1 MAISTGKSQPRRLA
15 LHHILFIG
23 FTIIST
29 LPVFFLATWAQRSAQ
44 NREMEI
50 VEDKHLL
57 FAMNLASRLEDYV
70 ADAENL
76 FRVLAQSLVTD
87 LPQSQISEL
96 LQGIDFNH
104 ICLIAPD
111 GTQLKHISKNPLSQT
126 GPQIP
131 PDQLAR
137 LGPDLLLARSKV
149 GEIIFSRTLPDE
161 NGAPSLFMIRAEN
174 TGNYTLANLSTEYLS
189 EVGKSVT
196 FGKGGHAVIVDQ
208 AGQVIAHPNTAWRN
222 RIEDLS
228 KIKPVA
234 LMMAGETGI
243 ATFFSPAAQTEMIAA
258 YTTVPGVSW
267 GIMIPQPLSELQ
279 EETGQ
284 LHLAAV
290 FVTLFGIAAAALTS
304 WLLARYLT
312 LPVQSVVKA
321 AGEIRAGHHDTRV
334 PAFSSLASKEA
345 EDLITAFN
353 GMIEEMEQVEQRLK
367 QSEQRFRDY
376 ASSASD
382 WFWETDSHGR
392 LIWEIDSNQA
402 GNWGLNFND
411 VKGRTREE
419 LAGDLMSDEDWRPY
433 RKALAEGGEIKGF
446 EYCYLGKD
454 GVVHHAK
461 VDGKPLFDSEGRY
474 TGHRGAA
481 SDITQRKQIEEKL
494 QQALIEAERTSE
506 AKSEFLATMSHEFRT
521 PLNAILG
528 FSEMIHTRYFGPL
541 GSDKY
546 SDYAK
551 HIHDS
556 GAHLLALINDIL
568 DIASV
573 EAGKRTL
580 LREAIDIPALFGKC
594 LSTIEKSAEERDITL
609 SLNLQEPLPL
619 LQADSRSLTQITL
632 NLLSNAVKFTNR
644 GGSIALS
651 ARAVQGQMRLAVQD
665 TGIGVASEMIPLITA
680 PFAQANS
687 NSPRARQGNG
697 LGLYI
702 VKSLV
707 EAQGGEMIIEST
719 LGRGTSIT
727 ILFPLEPPPEQMP
740 QDHALEITREQPR
753 SLGAK
758 LTKASQEKRPKA
770 AARKKM
776 PKSQETPDGIVQTK
790 NNKQK
795 PGA

>member
-1 MAISTGKSQPRRLA
+1 MTISTGKVQPRRLA

-29 LPVFFLATWAQRSAQ
+29 LPVFFLATWAQKSAQ
-44 NREMEI
+44 NREMAI

-57 FAMNLASRLEDYV
+57 FATNIASRLEDYV
-70 ADAENL
+70 ADTENL
-76 FRVLAQSLVTD
+76 FRVLAQSMLTD
-87 LPQSQISEL
+87 LPSSQISEL

-111 GTQLKHISKNPLSQT
+111 GTQLKHVEKNALGEVRPEIT
-126 GPQIP
+126 
-131 PDQLAR
+131 PDQLTR
-137 LGPDLLLARSKV
+137 LGPELLLAGSKV
-149 GEIIFSRTLPDE
+149 GEIIFSRVLPDE

-174 TGNYTLANLSTEYLS
+174 NGNYTVANLSTGYLS
-189 EVGKSVT
+189 EVGKSVA
-196 FGKGGHAVIVDQ
+196 FGKKGHAVIVDQ
-208 AGQVIAHPNTAWRN
+208 TGQVLAHPNPAWRN
-222 RIEDLS
+222 SMEDLS

-234 LMMAGETGI
+234 LMLAGKTGI
-243 ATFFSPAAQTEMIAA
+243 TTFFSPFIQAEMIAA
-258 YTTVPGVSW
+258 YTTVPRIGWGV
-267 GIMIPQPLSELQ
+267 MIPQPLSELQ
-279 EETGQ
+279 EETGE
-284 LHLAAV
+284 LHLAAI
-290 FVTLFGIAAAALTS
+290 FITLFGIIAAAMTS
-304 WLLARYLT
+304 WWLARYLT

-334 PAFSSLASKEA
+334 PAFSSLASREA
-345 EDLITAFN
+345 DELIAAFN
-353 GMIEEMEQVEQRLK
+353 SMIEEIEKVELQLK

-382 WFWETDSHGR
+382 WFWEIDSQGR
-392 LIWEIDSNQA
+392 LIWEIDSKQA

-419 LAGDLMSDEDWRPY
+419 LAGDLMSDEQWRPY
-433 RKALAEGGEIKGF
+433 RKALAEGSEIKGF

-454 GVVHHAK
+454 GVVHHAE
-461 VDGKPLFDSEGRY
+461 VDGKPLFDSEGKY
-474 TGHRGAA
+474 IGHRGAA
-481 SDITQRKQIEEKL
+481 SDITARKQIEEKL
-494 QQALIEAERTSE
+494 QQALAEAERTSE

-546 SDYAK
+546 GDYAR
-551 HIHDS
+551 HIHES

-580 LREAIDIPALFGKC
+580 LREDIDIKVLFSKC
-594 LSTIEKSAEERDITL
+594 LSTIEKSAEERDIAL

-619 LQADSRSLTQITL
+619 LQADTRSLTQITL

-651 ARAVQGQMRLAVQD
+651 ARVCNGQMRLSVQD
-665 TGIGVASEMIPLITA
+665 TGIGVASEMIPVITE

-707 EAQGGEMIIEST
+707 EAQGGEMTIESA
-719 LGRGTSIT
+719 LGKGTTIT
-727 ILFPLEPPPEQMP
+727 ILFPLEQEGEQPPSRDDVPEIIGERPRSVRANRSPQVKQTKTPPEK
-740 QDHALEITREQPR
+740 H
-753 SLGAK
+753 
-758 LTKASQEKRPKA
+758 PKA
-770 AARKKM
+770 V
-776 PKSQETPDGIVQTK
+776 PK
-790 NNKQK
+790 KQK
-795 PGA
+795 